1 MVSGRIKCGLSISYL
16 LDLMG
21 TTMSHP
27 EQESH
32 DDSTENGELCE
43 VELNNVSFLI

>member
-1 MVSGRIKCGLSISYL
+1 MVSGRIKCVLSISYL
-16 LDLMG
+16 LDPMG

-32 DDSTENGELCE
+32 DDSSENADLRA
-43 VELNNVSFLI
+43 VELNNVSF